1 VPAED
6 PGRAELAEL
15 VAHHVLGAED
25 VDERPAVVDLE
36 RVPDELGHDRAR
48 PRPRPDRRP
57 AARRGL
63 QLDLAEQLLVHERTF
78 FQ

>member
-1 VPAED
+1 MAY
-6 PGRAELAEL
+6 ELAEL
-15 VAHHVLGAED
+15 VTHHVLGAED

-36 RVPDELGHDRAR
+36 RVPDELRNDRAG
-48 PRPRPDRRP
+48 PGPRPDRRP

-63 QLDLAEQLLVHERTF
+63 PLDLLEQLLVYERAF